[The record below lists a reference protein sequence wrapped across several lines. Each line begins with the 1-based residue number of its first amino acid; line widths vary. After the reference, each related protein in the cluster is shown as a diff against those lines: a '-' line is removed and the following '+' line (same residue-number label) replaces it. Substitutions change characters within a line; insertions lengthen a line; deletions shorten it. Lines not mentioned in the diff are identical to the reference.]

1 MTMLNLD
8 LRHLQEQKLE
18 DSIQSC
24 FNPCCFCNDDT
35 KSFTHCSS
43 YTHDLYKMVYTKYRI
58 HMIQN
63 TKYT

>member
-18 DSIQSC
+18 HYIQTC

-35 KSFTHCSS
+35 KSFTHCSA
-43 YTHDLYKMVYTKYRI
+43 YTHDLYKMVLLGKI
-58 HMIQN
+58 KSNNCSIL
-63 TKYT
+63 

>member
-43 YTHDLYKMVYTKYRI
+43 YTHDLYKMFLLGKI
-58 HMIQN
+58 KSNNCSIL
-63 TKYT
+63 

>member
-24 FNPCCFCNDDT
+24 FNPCYFCNDDT

-43 YTHDLYKMVYTKYRI
+43 YTHDLYKMVLLGKI
-58 HMIQN
+58 KSNNCSIL
-63 TKYT
+63 